1 MKHTFLPETWYLGAS
16 FGLTALQAGQKG
28 VYIRRV
34 EPTAPASSWLH
45 EGDILMSFE
54 GTDIANDGTVPF
66 RSGERISFSYLISQ
80 KYTDEQVSSPSPPAL
95 QPILA
100 QSLRHS
106 MPFSLYQLVIQTAIG
121 MALAALL
128 PHPCV
133 MLCNA

>member
-1 MKHTFLPETWYLGAS
+1 MGHML
-16 FGLTALQAGQKG
+16 LQAGQKG

-80 KYTDEQVSSPSPPAL
+80 KYTDEQVSSPSPPLLTPCSRIAWGTL
-95 QPILA
+95 DGP
-100 QSLRHS
+100 S
-106 MPFSLYQLVIQTAIG
+106 G
-121 MALAALL
+121 MASTAGGHVALKVAW
-128 PHPCV
+128 HQQ
-133 MLCNA
+133 LCCPIHAPS

>member
-1 MKHTFLPETWYLGAS
+1 ML
-16 FGLTALQAGQKG
+16 LQTGQKG

-80 KYTDEQVSSPSPPAL
+80 KYTDEQVSSPSPPL
-95 QPILA
+95 PT
-100 QSLRHS
+100 
-106 MPFSLYQLVIQTAIG
+106 PFLSIAWGTLDGPSG
-121 MALAALL
+121 MASTPGGHVAPAW
-128 PHPCV
+128 H
-133 MLCNA
+133 